1 MNIEGFF
8 EKTAELLFDNINIK
22 SISDLYRIKK
32 EQLLN
37 LPKFGDKKA
46 DNLINAIEKSKNCS
60 LSAFVYFLGIPNVG
74 LKTAADLVKSFKS
87 LTNIK
92 NAFWRI

>member
-1 MNIEGFF
+1 MNIEGFS

-32 EQLLN
+32 EQLLT

-46 DNLINAIEKSKNCS
+46 DNLINAIEK
-60 LSAFVYFLGIPNVG
+60 
-74 LKTAADLVKSFKS
+74 VKLFISVFCIFIRDPKRG
-87 LTNIK
+87 T
-92 NAFWRI
+92 